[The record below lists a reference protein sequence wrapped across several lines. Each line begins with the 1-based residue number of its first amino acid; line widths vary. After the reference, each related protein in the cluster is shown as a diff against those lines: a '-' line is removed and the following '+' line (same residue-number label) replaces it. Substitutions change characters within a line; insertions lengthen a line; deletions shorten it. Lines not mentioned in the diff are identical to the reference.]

1 MKKALTFLG
10 VLVIIAAL
18 SFGGYSIYRAMTQL
32 EAKVAEVDARAA
44 KTIAEKDAL
53 IAAKNAE
60 NVVLRERDAAG
71 EVEKATIR
79 KERDEARRA
88 RDKAI
93 DELKTAPPETVL
105 AKTQGWLD
113 TREIWLRSNAASQV
127 EAVFSLAAFRTNAQA
142 LEDRAYLKFTLVPNM
157 ERDYAVQAGQ
167 LADVRTGRN
176 NLIVIVAAKDDV
188 ITEKTGQIAVRD
200 DAIKYMKKA
209 RLWRDVRNVGY
220 GVLLDRVLSLVFHG
234 K

>member
-1 MKKALTFLG
+1 MKKLVVLLVLAL
-10 VLVIIAAL
+10 AA
-18 SFGGYSIYRAMTQL
+18 GGFAIYKAVTRL
-32 EAKVAEVDARAA
+32 EAKVEEVDARAA
-44 KTIAEKDAL
+44 KTIAEKDTL

-60 NVVLRERDAAG
+60 NVILRERDAAG
-71 EVEKATIR
+71 EVEKAR
-79 KERDEARRA
+79 LKDERDQARIE

-157 ERDYAVQAGQ
+157 ERDYQVQAGQ
-167 LADVRTGRN
+167 LADVRTDRN
-176 NLIVIVAAKDDV
+176 NLIVVVAAKDVQLTAKDD
-188 ITEKTGQIAVRD
+188 QINVRD
-200 DAIKYMKKA
+200 DAIKTLKKA
-209 RLWRDVRNVGY
+209 NLWREFRDFGFGY
-220 GVLLDRVLSLVFHG
+220 LVATILNLIFG